1 MKKQCSLSAI
11 LIFAVGIWLIRTIEG
26 NMMDETYFWLI
37 FGAAAFLLTG
47 ANLVRTFM
55 GKRRGWM
62 LLLFTALSCG
72 ALSLLEAYRMV
83 AAWFARGDMAALY
96 DVVPTLTKVLPA
108 ALYVGLALNLFILI
122 FNLWKTDRFKR

>member
-1 MKKQCSLSAI
+1 
-11 LIFAVGIWLIRTIEG
+11 
-26 NMMDETYFWLI
+26 MMDETYFWLI

-55 GKRRGWM
+55 GKHRGWM